1 MNEEKESKLI
11 TKYLVT
17 ALIFACGALCEF
29 HTGHGLG
36 FALVAILI
44 IW

>member
-1 MNEEKESKLI
+1 MNEEKESKLV

-17 ALIFACGALCEF
+17 ALIFASGCLCEF

-36 FALVAILI
+36 FALIIIMIL
-44 IW
+44 W